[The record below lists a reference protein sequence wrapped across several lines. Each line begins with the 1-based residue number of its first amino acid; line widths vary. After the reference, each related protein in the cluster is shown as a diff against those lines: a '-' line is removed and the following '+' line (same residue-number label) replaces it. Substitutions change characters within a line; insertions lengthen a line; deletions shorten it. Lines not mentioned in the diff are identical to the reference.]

1 MAGCCGKKTGMASRI
16 GAGVALLISLVAAI
30 QLGCRKGKPGEHSAS
45 RAVNTVSNPSAPEL
59 MRPFSPGLEPWR
71 LKEVAQELRSRV
83 QVEKERSELHVPYY
97 RIGIPLAYPLP
108 LQRSPKMQ
116 DLPVG
121 IQGITY
127 PWYTWLSWS
136 LEERWRLLHVAWR
149 RFDDHQAGEL
159 LQRELA
165 ALDSWDQYCETV
177 GGFSLSTA
185 HIAACLSQA
194 LEQAEGWDK
203 EKYQRAHRAAEKL
216 FNLEAWPW
224 FQKEYGT
231 DRQLTVADLQNV
243 RMIGLARTAQL
254 ARVLNNPNEQKIH
267 ARAVEALRLWFRVR
281 TSAACYT
288 EGTTY
293 DGYFLDSCTE
303 WLAGANDRDE
313 LLKGGAAA
321 MESVSKSWQYLLL
334 PGRPDAQAPLG
345 DVEPEMPFWTTAW
358 LRLALWQKTL
368 DADWFLRRLPLQ
380 VAPAAFLVEALDHAH
395 AFQDQTPV
403 PSPEPAELPHA
414 AVLRT
419 GWDRSD
425 ILAAIGLARNG
436 TGHLHNDAGQLV
448 LGWQSRFWIT
458 DPGYQQ
464 YRPGSELVFSMG
476 PEAHNAPVIAG
487 IFQTQR
493 APRLIAL
500 SRAADGSQRTMIDL
514 TACYEGLPRDA
525 RVVREVRLLPNAGP
539 AVLVRDLIS
548 NLHQPVEVQTCWQGG
563 TDLAWAFRQGWAR
576 LSDGHRALWIGVY
589 PGSLSAAD
597 LDRHEGSWGPLTFKH
612 RVVLAEG
619 EGERVW
625 LFVCDEQAGW
635 APLAEKWLS
644 LVQSGKSG

>member
-1 MAGCCGKKTGMASRI
+1 MQRKKIGMANRFS
-16 GAGVALLISLVAAI
+16 AGSTLLICLVVAMP
-30 QLGCRKGKPGEHSAS
+30 LGCRKGEPGKRSAPL
-45 RAVNTVSNPSAPEL
+45 AVHPVSNPSAPEL
-59 MRPFSPGLEPWR
+59 MRPLSSGLEPWR
-71 LKEVAQELRSRV
+71 LKQVEQELRSRL
-83 QVEKERSELHVPYY
+83 QVEKARRELYVPYY

-108 LQRSPKMQ
+108 LQQSPKMQ

-149 RFDDHQAGEL
+149 RFDDRQAGDL
-159 LQRELA
+159 LQSELA
-165 ALDSWDQYCETV
+165 ALEGWDQYCETA
-177 GGFSLSTA
+177 GGFSLSSA

-194 LEQAEGWDK
+194 LAQAEGWDQ
-203 EKYQRAHRAAEKL
+203 EKYQRVHRAAEKL
-216 FNLEAWPW
+216 FSKEAWPW

-231 DRQLTVADLQNV
+231 DRPLTAADLQNV

-254 ARVLNNPNEQKIH
+254 ARVLNDPNEQKIH
-267 ARAVEALRLWFRVR
+267 ARAGEALRLWYRVR
-281 TSAACYT
+281 TSEARYT

-293 DGYFLDSCTE
+293 DGYFLDSYTD
-303 WLAGANDRDE
+303 WLASAGDRDE
-313 LLKGGAAA
+313 LLKGGEAA

-334 PGRPDAQAPLG
+334 PGRLDAQTPLG

-358 LRLALWQKTL
+358 LRLALWQKNL
-368 DADWFLRRLPLQ
+368 HADWLLRRLPLPA
-380 VAPAAFLVEALDHAH
+380 VPAAFLVEALEHAH

-403 PSPEPAELPHA
+403 PSPKPAELPHA

-419 GWDRSD
+419 GWDCVN
-425 ILAAIGLARNG
+425 ILAVIGLARNE

-464 YRPGSELVFSMG
+464 YRPGSELAFSMG

-487 IFQTQR
+487 INQTR
-493 APRLIAL
+493 RLPRLMAL
-500 SRAADGSQRTMIDL
+500 SRAADGSQRAVIDL

-525 RVVREVRLLPNAGP
+525 RVEREVCLLPNAGP
-539 AVLVRDLIS
+539 AVIVHDRIN
-548 NLHQPVEVQTCWQGG
+548 NLGRPAEVQTCWHGG
-563 TDLAWAFRQGWAR
+563 TNLAWAFRQGWMR
-576 LSDGHRALWIGVY
+576 LSDGHRALWIGVH
-589 PGSLSAAD
+589 PGGLSAAD

-612 RVVLAEG
+612 CTVLPEEG
-619 EGERVW
+619 GERVW
-625 LFVCDEQAGW
+625 LFVCDEQATW
-635 APLAEKWLS
+635 APMADKWLS
-644 LVQSGKSG
+644 LLQSGEGQ